1 MKIKV
6 DFVTNSSSA
15 SFTINKKDLT
25 KRQIML
31 IKNHIE
37 VARMLT
43 KIDKKERWY
52 DPWTIWETKKHI
64 SGSTFM
70 DNFDMAEFLKII
82 GVEGENIVIRDYDI
96 DPESSQDIFKVS
108 KGQDLVNY
116 FMKYDD
122 NPCKYC
128 VVLPMCKK
136 LVEDGSLCDEM
147 IHFIF
152 TSLEI
157 EVINMKKEGV
167 MEK

>member
-15 SFTINKKDLT
+15 SFTINKKVLT

-37 VARMLT
+37 VARMLAR
-43 KIDKKERWY
+43 IDNNDWWY

-82 GVEGENIVIRDYDI
+82 GVEGENIVIRGHDI
-96 DPESSQDIFKVS
+96 DPESSQTIFKVS
-108 KGQDLVNY
+108 KGSNLVDY
-116 FMKYDD
+116 YMKYDG
-122 NPCKYC
+122 NPCKDC
-128 VVLPMCKK
+128 MVLPMCKK

-152 TSLEI
+152 TRLEI